1 MTILEAFRRD
11 EIRVLDRLV
20 DDEFAPDER
29 RELLAALDDEPGAWR
44 RCALAFLE
52 AQAWRRQLARPAAE
66 PAHAASGLAILPAHR
81 KNRRA
86 LWGACLAVAAC
97 LLVSFELGTRFPTV
111 GLLPDAPQPMIAQQQ
126 ITPSERGPQ
135 TDLAQSDQDSEDD
148 EPWETL
154 TLTNNAD
161 PQNDIQLRV
170 VEADDDDQKWLTNA
184 QSAVPVELLQQ
195 FEQAGLEVKHQQR
208 LLPIELSD
216 GRRLIVPIEQVD
228 VHYPESIQY

>member
-11 EIRVLDRLV
+11 ELRVLDRLV
-20 DDEFAPDER
+20 DDELAPDER

-52 AQAWRRQLARPAAE
+52 AQAWRRHLTQPATE
-66 PAHAASGLAILPAHR
+66 PAHIASGLASLPTHR

-86 LWGACLAVAAC
+86 LWGTCLAVAAC
-97 LLVSFELGTRFPTV
+97 LLVAFELGTRFPV
-111 GLLPDAPQPMIAQQQ
+111 VDLSPVVQQPAIAQQNTPNQSAPQ
-126 ITPSERGPQ
+126 IE
-135 TDLAQSDQDSEDD
+135 LAQSDEDSPDD

-154 TLTNNAD
+154 TLKNNAD

-170 VEADDDDQKWLTNA
+170 VESDDDDQKWLA
-184 QSAVPVELLQQ
+184 ERQSSMPVELLQQ

-216 GRRLIVPIEQVD
+216 GRRLIVPIDEVD
-228 VHYPESIQY
+228 IHYPETIQY

>member
-11 EIRVLDRLV
+11 ELRVLDRLV
-20 DDEFAPDER
+20 DDEFTPDER

-52 AQAWRRQLARPAAE
+52 AQAWRRQISQPAAK
-66 PAHAASGLAILPAHR
+66 PVQAASILATLPTQR

-86 LWGACLAVAAC
+86 LWGTCLAVAAC
-97 LLVSFELGTRFPTV
+97 LLVSFELGTKFPTA
-111 GLLPDAPQPMIAQQQ
+111 GRSPDAQQPIIAQQKN
-126 ITPSERGPQ
+126 TPSQPAPQ
-135 TDLAQSDQDSEDD
+135 TEWAESDPDSPD
-148 EPWETL
+148 EAPWQTL
-154 TLTNNAD
+154 TLTDSAD

-170 VEADDDDQKWLTNA
+170 VEADDDDQKWLANR
-184 QSAVPVELLQQ
+184 QSSVPVELLQQ